1 MLCEKIL
8 GTLKECSSEGKVID
22 YVDFYWDEAFKKIHK
37 KVSRSG
43 LEVGIRLEDGILA
56 KGIRTGDIFYMDD
69 EKILAAS
76 ILPCEVIE
84 IHVREDHPGM
94 VAKVCYEIGNRHAT
108 LLWGE
113 GKNTFI
119 TPYTQPILELLQK
132 LHGVE
137 AEKKEMVLDFDK
149 RISASVNSHT
159 H

>member
-113 GKNTFI
+113 GENTFI

-132 LHGVE
+132 FHGVE